1 LQYLPLA
8 EFWYNT
14 NLHFAIGRSPFEAL
28 YGHSSRIFG
37 ITATNSTPVD
47 NLDQWLQ
54 ERSVVQDLTRQH
66 LSRAQLRM
74 KYQANNGRTEH
85 EFQEGDQVFVKIQP
99 YVQSSLAPCT
109 IQKLAFRYFGPFAV
123 IHRIGKVGYRLA
135 LPQSSSVHLVFHV
148 SQLKKAI
155 GQNVQV
161 SPILPDTLSAL
172 QVPKE
177 ILQRHMVSR
186 GNRSVE

>member
-14 NLHFAIGRSPFEAL
+14 SLHFAIERSPFEAL

-74 KYQANNGRTEH
+74 KYQANNGRTER
-85 EFQEGDQVFVKIQP
+85 EF
-99 YVQSSLAPCT
+99 
-109 IQKLAFRYFGPFAV
+109 
-123 IHRIGKVGYRLA
+123 
-135 LPQSSSVHLVFHV
+135 
-148 SQLKKAI
+148 
-155 GQNVQV
+155 
-161 SPILPDTLSAL
+161 
-172 QVPKE
+172 
-177 ILQRHMVSR
+177 
-186 GNRSVE
+186 